1 MTYVPKSPTADCLY
15 CGKPIR
21 RNKLGGW
28 FARKRSDASPFCDL
42 SPDGYHAPLP
52 AAELTEETL
61 SADPLDSSQACP

>member
-42 SPDGYHAPLP
+42 SPDRYHTPSP
-52 AAELTEETL
+52 TAEEML
-61 SADPLDSSQACP
+61 STNPLDSSQACP